1 MTDITSSLMEE
12 EELFTTSLLTSYAS
26 REGTAAQALGV
37 GRHGLILALHHL
49 LVMSLWTAY

>member
-1 MTDITSSLMEE
+1 MTNITSSLMEE